1 NDTWALDFAADPT
14 WSRVAVS
21 DPPPPRDWHC
31 AAYDPVR
38 DRLVVFGGYAAPS
51 PPYYQYDDLW
61 TLSFA
66 GGTPS
71 WTRHDA
77 PDPRPSARMLSTM
90 VYDSKRDRFLLMF
103 GVHDATLLTEV
114 WELRFTPEATWRQIF
129 PAFAG
134 PVARAA
140 AMGVFDPLRDRV
152 V

>member
-1 NDTWALDFAADPT
+1 
-14 WSRVAVS
+14 
-21 DPPPPRDWHC
+21 
-31 AAYDPVR
+31 

-103 GVHDATLLTEV
+103 GVHAATLLTEV
-114 WELRFTPEATWRQIF
+114 WELRFPPEATWRQIF

-152 V
+152 VVFGGGVGGGTQVNDTWTLEGLDAGFGKWVYHPP